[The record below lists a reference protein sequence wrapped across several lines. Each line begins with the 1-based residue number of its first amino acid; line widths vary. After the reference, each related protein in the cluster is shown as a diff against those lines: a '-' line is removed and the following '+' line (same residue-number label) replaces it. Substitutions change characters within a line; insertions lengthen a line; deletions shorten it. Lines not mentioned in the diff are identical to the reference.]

1 MKTYKLGNKVDCI
14 IRSFSSGKIGD
25 MQFQYGN
32 QPYTIL
38 KDVNASLN
46 FQKDNTNSSA
56 RYNVL
61 SFNAENLKEV
71 VLYDVEINDK
81 ILKLIFPKEE
91 EKLASVFINCFPSE
105 DGYIY
110 LNFPTEEVYQ
120 VFIYDVNGN
129 LEKAFGTLSD
139 RKIKVNL
146 NEDYLVFYSYPT
158 NNNYNFKRDENL
170 YLTLDMIVTGNTDDS
185 LSKSYIHINK
195 CAVQID
201 KNLSFNNTSNNVDLR
216 FIVLE
221 DGENYI
227 SLEE

>member
-46 FQKDNTNSSA
+46 FQKDNINNSA

-91 EKLASVFINCFPSE
+91 EKLASVFVNCFPSE

-146 NEDYLVFYSYPT
+146 DEDYLVFYSYPT